1 MPLVSGYEELRRVAI
16 GRPPSAGRGV
26 GFALFL
32 RSGMAAWIE
41 ACEAVSPPSPP
52 LRLPPLPRDQLL
64 PTDARGE
71 VTMVLAAM
79 AFSAAV
85 HGGLTT

>member
-1 MPLVSGYEELRRVAI
+1 VAGYEDLRRVAI

-41 ACEAVSPPSPP
+41 ACEAMPAPSPP
-52 LRLPPLPRDQLL
+52 FRPPPMERDQLL
-64 PTDARGE
+64 PTDVRGE

-79 AFSAAV
+79 AFSVAV
-85 HGGLTT
+85 EGGLTT

>member
-1 MPLVSGYEELRRVAI
+1 MSGYEELRRVAT
-16 GRPPSAGRGV
+16 GQPPSAGRGV

-41 ACEAVSPPSPP
+41 ACEVVSPPSPP
-52 LRLPPLPRDQLL
+52 LRLPPGEPDRLL
-64 PTDARGE
+64 PTDVRGE

-79 AFSAAV
+79 ALSAARE
-85 HGGLTT
+85 GGPPP

>member
-1 MPLVSGYEELRRVAI
+1 MSAYEELRRVAT
-16 GRPPSAGRGV
+16 GRPPGAGRGV

-41 ACEAVSPPSPP
+41 ACRTVSPLCPP
-52 LRLPPLPRDQLL
+52 PRLPQAERDRLL
-64 PTDARGE
+64 PTDVRGE

-79 AFSAAV
+79 ALAV
-85 HGGLTT
+85 AVEGGLTT

>member
-1 MPLVSGYEELRRVAI
+1 
-16 GRPPSAGRGV
+16 V

-41 ACEAVSPPSPP
+41 ACGAVAPLCPPP
-52 LRLPPLPRDQLL
+52 RLPPAERDRLL
-64 PTDARGE
+64 PTDVRGE

-79 AFSAAV
+79 ALSVAV
-85 HGGLTT
+85 EGGLTT